1 MDNWKKIETL
11 DNGLVAAMTDG
22 IDIYIFARQNKRMEC
37 ILRLDTARTRALARL
52 LLTCAAKT
60 GGPLEELVVR
70 DAKDYDELPQLQK
83 YLTFIS
89 DKHQAIENAP
99 SSPR

>member
-37 ILRLDTARTRALARL
+37 ILRLDTDR
-52 LLTCAAKT
+52 KS
-60 GGPLEELVVR
+60 VV
-70 DAKDYDELPQLQK
+70 
-83 YLTFIS
+83 
-89 DKHQAIENAP
+89 
-99 SSPR
+99 